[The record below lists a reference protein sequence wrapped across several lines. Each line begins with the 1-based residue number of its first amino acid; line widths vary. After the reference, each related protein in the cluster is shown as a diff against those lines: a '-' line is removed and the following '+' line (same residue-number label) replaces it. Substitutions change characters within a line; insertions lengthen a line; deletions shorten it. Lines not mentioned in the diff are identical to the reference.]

1 MGTAGDIKTR
11 LAISFLEGVAQQLIE
26 RSVAPT
32 TARSY
37 RSAQKFYLD
46 FCGRLALQPIPST
59 EHTMILYVAE
69 LSQRLCYSTIQS
81 YLSAVRHLHLTTGH
95 KDPLK
100 DTVQLELVLKGVKR
114 WRPRSER
121 HRLPIT
127 PYILNTMLTVL
138 LQNPQE
144 YNNIMLW
151 AACCLGFF
159 AFLRSGE
166 FTAPASTF
174 DPTWHLSPQ
183 DILVDIHA
191 TPSMLEIKIKGS
203 KTDQTRRGVSLFV
216 GRTHNCLCP
225 VTAILAY
232 LAVRGTSPGPLFL
245 LKDGTTLTRQKLVK
259 MVQSTLQLAGIDPSG
274 YSGHSFRIG
283 AATTAAAKGIDAD
296 TIRTLGRWSS
306 DTYQRYIQIPRQE
319 LAIISQQIAKPC

>member
-1 MGTAGDIKTR
+1 MTGTPTYPIHGAHFDPVCSRAFSTSMLFNNSI
-11 LAISFLEGVAQQLIE
+11 ISVGSQ
-26 RSVAPT
+26 APT
-32 TARSY
+32 LDNR
-37 RSAQKFYLD
+37 AQ
-46 FCGRLALQPIPST
+46 RPT
-59 EHTMILYVAE
+59 E
-69 LSQRLCYSTIQS
+69 RYST
-81 YLSAVRHLHLTTGH
+81 VR
-95 KDPLK
+95 
-100 DTVQLELVLKGVKR
+100 LVLKGVKR

-183 DILVDIHA
+183 DILVDSHA

-232 LAVRGTSPGPLFL
+232 LAVRGTSPG
-245 LKDGTTLTRQKLVK
+245 
-259 MVQSTLQLAGIDPSG
+259 
-274 YSGHSFRIG
+274 
-283 AATTAAAKGIDAD
+283 
-296 TIRTLGRWSS
+296 
-306 DTYQRYIQIPRQE
+306 
-319 LAIISQQIAKPC
+319 C